1 MKATVIDPSTWFEIV
16 TELEKQLNITFEE
29 ALEIAYDSRVY
40 KLREDEN
47 TGLYCK
53 APLDIVDLIKFE
65 MQGKLEQALL
75 EGN

>member
-16 TELEKQLNITFEE
+16 TELGKQLNITFEV
-29 ALEIAYDSRVY
+29 ALELAYNSKAY

-65 MQGKLEQALL
+65 MQGRLEQALL

>member
-1 MKATVIDPSTWFEIV
+1 MKVTVIDASTWFEIV
-16 TELEKQLNITFEE
+16 TELGKQLNITFEQS
-29 ALEIAYDSRVY
+29 LEIVYNSKMY

-47 TGLYCK
+47 TGMYCK

-65 MQGKLEQALL
+65 MQGELEQAVL

>member
-1 MKATVIDPSTWFEIV
+1 MKATVFDASTWFEIV
-16 TELEKQLNITFEE
+16 TELGKQLNITFEQS
-29 ALEIAYDSRVY
+29 LEIVYNSKMY

-47 TGLYCK
+47 TGMYCK

-65 MQGKLEQALL
+65 MHGELEQAVL

>member
-16 TELEKQLNITFEE
+16 TELGQQLNITFEQS
-29 ALEIAYDSRVY
+29 LEIAYNSKVY

-65 MQGKLEQALL
+65 MQGTLEEALL

>member
-16 TELEKQLNITFEE
+16 IELEKQLNITFEQ
-29 ALEIAYDSRVY
+29 ALEIAYNSRTY